1 MEVGEISGVR
11 EFLKV
16 DFLGHGCSTAV
27 EHISCNQEVV
37 GLNPAVGFFSSFPTF
52 AYQWSVFN
60 RVSQG
65 GASLTVCCKS
75 NKNGFLALLPGAKQ
89 SQ

>member
-16 DFLGHGCSTAV
+16 DFLGHSCSTAV

-37 GLNPAVGFFSSFPTF
+37 GLNPAMGFFLLLLSFPTF
-52 AYQWSVFN
+52 AYQWSVLD
-60 RVSQG
+60 RVPQG
-65 GASLTVCCKS
+65 GASVTVW
-75 NKNGFLALLPGAKQ
+75 KQ
-89 SQ
+89 

>member
-16 DFLGHGCSTAV
+16 DILGHSCSTAV

-37 GLNPAVGFFSSFPTF
+37 GLNPAVGFFLLLHLLSFPTLN
-52 AYQWSVFN
+52 SG
-60 RVSQG
+60 VSLIG
-65 GASLTVCCKS
+65 SLKEVHLYLCVVKAI
-75 NKNGFLALLPGAKQ
+75 KMDA
-89 SQ
+89 